1 MNVIY
6 LDVLIFTNFIIS
18 ISFLLLTKK
27 LSHTYSS
34 TFFMISASII
44 GSMSSLVIFVNNG
57 ILATAIKILI
67 LILQISVCFKTINF
81 KKIISLGMIY
91 LILNISYCGL
101 CILIWN
107 LLDRKLFYIKN
118 LTVYFDI
125 DVGMLIGV
133 TIGIYVLMSI
143 YEYITSSKFNRFKK
157 YTVEIEISGEKYR
170 FSGLLDSGNSLVDYY
185 YSKPVV
191 VVLSDILYDNLKI
204 KEEGSIVK
212 NKLHILPYST
222 VNGEGYIYVTK
233 PVKIAVMYD
242 NNSKLCDVCVGI
254 SKQNNQKE
262 QCIFNPKILI

>member
-27 LSHTYSS
+27 LTHTYSS
-34 TFFMISASII
+34 TFFTVLASII
-44 GSMSSLVIFVNNG
+44 GSLSSLVIFVENSF
-57 ILATAIKILI
+57 LAFVIKAFI
-67 LILQISVCFKTINF
+67 LILQISICFKTLKIRN
-81 KKIISLGMIY
+81 IISLAIIY

-101 CILIWN
+101 CILLWN
-107 LLDRKLFYIKN
+107 LLDRRLFYIKN

-133 TIGIYVLMSI
+133 TIGIYVIMSV
-143 YEYITSSKFNRFKK
+143 YEYITSTKFDRYKK
-157 YTVEIEISGEKYR
+157 YTVEIEISGEKYS

-191 VVLSDILYDNLKI
+191 VVLSDILYEKLNI
-204 KEEGSIVK
+204 NHEGNVIK

-233 PVKIAVMYD
+233 PLKVSVLYD
-242 NNSKLCDVCVGI
+242 NNSKVCDVCVGI

-262 QCIFNPKILI
+262 KCIFNPKILI